1 MVSLALFLAAFG
13 PLSTRYGFPSGNSST
28 ASIDAPATV
37 TPVSCEDVLF
47 PPPHRAGSWTLGL
60 WILSTP
66 NAEETQSSFSLG
78 FVDSRCGHVSP
89 SVWFFRRTTRRR
101 TVAAVSGACR
111 AGLLT
116 CATSGNARLLTPRW
130 HMQLRVTDTAYLAVH
145 ASRLV
150 CDQAH

>member
-1 MVSLALFLAAFG
+1 MFLL
-13 PLSTRYGFPSGNSST
+13 P
-28 ASIDAPATV
+28 
-37 TPVSCEDVLF
+37 
-47 PPPHRAGSWTLGL
+47 
-60 WILSTP
+60 
-66 NAEETQSSFSLG
+66 
-78 FVDSRCGHVSP
+78 
-89 SVWFFRRTTRRR
+89 WFFRRTTRRR
-101 TVAAVSGACR
+101 TVAVSGACR